1 MFPRP
6 SRLTHRL
13 RQRQAFQALRS
24 CIGVV
29 IWQQKTMAALV
40 QTYPQQTSTITM
52 LQTRPSSNGGMVPA
66 SPSPGNHQYNGGGAQ
81 TPRSAYNSGNAN
93 NMRGSSVSAQTF
105 GFSSTPN
112 LASQSTS
119 WQQYGTYRANPLVA
133 VPGHQTFDASTNYRP
148 VMHNNSLGYP
158 NAYGMSYGGSRDDS
172 ALMPSRNLTPTARPH
187 SFLSVA
193 TQPSFS
199 TSTRQNGPDR
209 YRRTSNLQP
218 PHHGR
223 SHSST
228 LQSSPSMIP
237 PSQAYQASRRYSASN
252 LSNSQGLAHVSSM
265 GDLQQQ
271 KKPAQDDV
279 MRLRRRSVNAIE
291 TQDATNSRVIPRE
304 GADNKQ
310 SRAAL
315 SNNHSRTASSESISS
330 TRSSNSRPSSVS
342 PFRLEKTKP
351 SNHELRDVLTKNT
364 AKATNRASSNPTLST
379 VAGDEKAR
387 TEQHK
392 SLAIPPRGS
401 SSDVARR
408 NHNPSPLSRTATTS
422 SKIGEES
429 SSAAGPAAAPKAD
442 SPAAKHL
449 AALNQ
454 KGGKGKSKTSRLRR
468 AFSFGSAAE
477 FRKTAE
483 DDGGEL
489 DPAGPHN
496 DLAPE
501 EAYDAEQA
509 RIAQAQEAGGIGNS
523 IYGGRF
529 FGSTDNLSISST
541 ASSASIMIRKM
552 GRGMKKSTR
561 SFVGLFRPKS
571 VIGVPAAEPQATE
584 ASQAA
589 VSMVTVE
596 AETQRVNVTADPH
609 AAHGGTGFPR
619 LERNSID
626 AVQASECSAEGSGAS
641 AGESMAS
648 RKSIVGGEN
657 ERAEVLAAVR
667 KGILKREQLLRI
679 RLCGD
684 SRSLTSCAGSGS
696 PSVKPTEGSASPD
709 LVLPAIPAVADSPF
723 SSAPSTPNDD
733 AHGHKRTGSIA
744 IGSEDYFMSALRL
757 RQDSQMGTPTAKRNA
772 TFSPRLIF
780 YDTWPSQ
787 EYDRRGE
794 VATCNRLT
802 PLLAQQIKEELNSF
816 KMVSSYTDIYW
827 REEDEL
833 TVVTGNGGARKLQD
847 IYTLFL
853 AATRHGASGVK
864 SAHSAL
870 GAA

>member
-1 MFPRP
+1 
-6 SRLTHRL
+6 
-13 RQRQAFQALRS
+13 
-24 CIGVV
+24 
-29 IWQQKTMAALV
+29 MAALV

-148 VMHNNSLGYP
+148 VMHNSSLGYP

-279 MRLRRRSVNAIE
+279 MRLRRRSVHAIE

-330 TRSSNSRPSSVS
+330 TRSSNSRPSS
-342 PFRLEKTKP
+342 
-351 SNHELRDVLTKNT
+351 
-364 AKATNRASSNPTLST
+364 ATNRASSNPTLST

-667 KGILKREQLLRI
+667 KGILKR
-679 RLCGD
+679 
-684 SRSLTSCAGSGS
+684 SGS

-816 KMVSSYTDIYW
+816 KMEMEVHENS
-827 REEDEL
+827 
-833 TVVTGNGGARKLQD
+833 K
-847 IYTLFL
+847 IYTHFF
-853 AATRHGASGVK
+853 
-864 SAHSAL
+864 
-870 GAA
+870 